1 MSTQQVQS
9 RGIYHGLPVYP
20 DDVKGLTAIIT
31 GANGI
36 SGYYMLKVLS
46 QDPERWSKIYCLSR
60 RPPLLPDGLPANA
73 EHIALDFLQEPEDIA
88 SVLRAKKLS
97 SDNGNDKIHVFF
109 FSYIQAEPKPG
120 GGIWSDAQEMCRINS
135 LLLDNFLK
143 ALTLAS
149 IRPKRFM
156 LQTGAKN
163 YGGHLGP
170 TKLPQEETD
179 PRVELEPNF
188 YYPQEDLLF
197 KYARDQDVGWNVCM
211 PGPIL
216 GAVPDAAM
224 NAAFPLAVYAAVSK
238 HLGRPLEFPA
248 DIASWQMYQ
257 SMSSSMMNA
266 YMEEWAVLTPSARD
280 QKFNTCDNSS
290 FTWEACWPRIAGWYG
305 IGHTGPD
312 TNPDTKWIEKQTRFN
327 PRGYGDKGVSRRKFT
342 FVEWARRPEVVR
354 AWREIAEQNENGN
367 DDGDGGLTQKGEL
380 KDVERV
386 FGFLDGT
393 ANITAMHKSTDKAR
407 KLGWHGFV
415 DSCESLLEVFNDL
428 AKIKMIPP
436 VPMVDVKFN

>member
-73 EHIALDFLQEPEDIA
+73 EHIALDFLQDPEDIA

-97 SDNGNDKIHVFF
+97 SDNENDKIHVFF

-143 ALTLAS
+143 ALTRAS
-149 IRPKRFM
+149 IRPERFM

-197 KYARDQDVGWNVCM
+197 KYARNQDVGWNVCM

-216 GAVPDAAM
+216 GAV
-224 NAAFPLAVYAAVSK
+224 
-238 HLGRPLEFPA
+238 
-248 DIASWQMYQ
+248 
-257 SMSSSMMNA
+257 
-266 YMEEWAVLTPSARD
+266 MEEWAVLTPSARD
-280 QKFNTCDNSS
+280 QKFNTCDNSA

-305 IGHTGPD
+305 IGYTGPD
-312 TNPDTKWIEKQTRFN
+312 TDPDTKWIEKQTRFN

-342 FVEWARRPEVVR
+342 FVEWAKRPEVVR
-354 AWREIAEQNENGN
+354 AWRKIAEQNENGN
-367 DDGDGGLTQKGEL
+367 GDGDRGLTQKGEL

-393 ANITAMHKSTDKAR
+393 VCRPAPLIFRLTSRLDAQSTDKAR